1 MKTVRMQVAAA
12 APGRLLHCIA
22 ISLAVL
28 FASLI
33 TSSAAEVDP
42 RQRILSE
49 WMADDDGCHTTVLS
63 NPLPSD
69 FTLVEGVIFS
79 LRSNGAP
86 TSVSSLSVFLDES
99 AIGPSIEFDVF
110 TMNGDTTNGEGKNAI
125 GTTLDGSGVWKRI
138 HSGTI
143 EDTQLDNDGATFLGS
158 FGPLLQIEAGDT
170 KSIYLRFTKSVL
182 RVKNLGGVDADGWDA
197 NATNLN
203 DNDMQISIGRA
214 VSVFATETHASLLFV
229 LH

>member
-1 MKTVRMQVAAA
+1 MQVAAA

-28 FASLI
+28 FASVI

-110 TMNGDTTNGEGKNAI
+110 TMNGDTTNGEGKNSI

-138 HSGTI
+138 HGGTI

-158 FGPLLQIEAGDT
+158 FGPLKIRAGDT

-182 RVKNLGGVDADGWDA
+182 RVKNLSLNADGWDA
-197 NATNLN
+197 NAINLFGN
-203 DNDMQISIGRA
+203 SNVQISIGRA
-214 VSVFATETHASLLFV
+214 VSDFCNS
-229 LH
+229 